1 MIQSGSEQKHRGSNP
16 FASYL
21 DHDHRERE
29 NVCFLAVCSLLG
41 QDLWGSPSRGM
52 ALVSGSV
59 PHRIQALSD
68 CRETE
73 IRDPRMAGV
82 IHEDVWLGTCE
93 SGRKTGLMPIT
104 YPSEIAVNNIAG
116 VEEAK
121 AFNDIR

>member
-29 NVCFLAVCSLLG
+29 NVCFLAVCSLPV
-41 QDLWGSPSRGM
+41 QDLWGSPSRGI
-52 ALVSGSV
+52 ALVFGSSL
-59 PHRIQALSD
+59 HRIRVLS

-73 IRDPRMAGV
+73 IHDPCVAGI
-82 IHEDVWLGTCE
+82 IHKDIWLGTCE

>member
-1 MIQSGSEQKHRGSNP
+1 
-16 FASYL
+16 
-21 DHDHRERE
+21 
-29 NVCFLAVCSLLG
+29 
-41 QDLWGSPSRGM
+41 M

-59 PHRIQALSD
+59 PHRIKALSD
-68 CRETE
+68 RRETE

-82 IHEDVWLGTCE
+82 IHEDIWLGTCE
-93 SGRKTGLMPIT
+93 SGRITGLMPTT